1 MSGLDFDQES
11 TDFPAGDGAMKM
23 QQRGPKVAGWSE
35 IDLEDAEPPHVDDVS
50 FISVASREAIA
61 LARLGDERP
70 AGCRPGLAV
79 HSRTVAVA
87 GPLSKCGGRSAPA
100 GASPAKRGTLS
111 GAFYRAL
118 FPYWPQRE
126 KPAGAGA
133 PIGQAKI
140 CNRPLSSK
148 GQCKK

>member
-35 IDLEDAEPPHVDDVS
+35 IDLEGAEPPHVDDVS

-79 HSRTVAVA
+79 HSRTVAVV

-100 GASPAKRGTLS
+100 GASPAKRGTRSFLERLS
-111 GAFYRAL
+111 RPISLLAAE
-118 FPYWPQRE
+118 RE
-126 KPAGAGA
+126 RERERNTPVRV
-133 PIGQAKI
+133 P
-140 CNRPLSSK
+140 R
-148 GQCKK
+148 